1 MIKTILVPT
10 DGSAHANKAVTL
22 AADIAEKYKARL
34 VLLHVLPRGPLP
46 DALRHM
52 AEVEHVLEGGAPGPA
67 GATASIPTASIPT
80 ASFPAGIVSGKDG
93 HDREVLEFVGR
104 KILSN
109 AEDIAKGKG
118 ITDCESAL
126 EDGNP
131 VKRILDY
138 ADRENANLIVMG
150 SRGVTDFNGLLMGSV
165 SHTISHLA
173 KCTCITVK

>member
-10 DGSAHANKAVTL
+10 DGSGHANKAVTL
-22 AADIAEKYKARL
+22 AADIAEKYDARL
-34 VLLHVLPRGPLP
+34 VLLHVMPRGPVP

-52 AEVEHVLEGGAPGPA
+52 AEIEHVLGNSAPGPVD
-67 GATASIPTASIPT
+67 ATADIPA
-80 ASFPAGIVSGKDG
+80 AKFPAGIIRGDG
-93 HDREVLEFVGR
+93 GNDREVLEFVGR
-104 KILSN
+104 KILGN
-109 AEDIAKGKG
+109 AEDIAKDKG
-118 ITDCESAL
+118 LTDYEIAL

-138 ADRENANLIVMG
+138 ADKENANLIVMG

-165 SHTISHLA
+165 SHKISHLA